1 MGDASVL
8 ASGASADFD
17 GDGSVETNGEE
28 LSGLVGTEPLVFV
41 VPDTSPAVVVSI
53 NGAGYGF

>member
-1 MGDASVL
+1 MTA
-8 ASGASADFD
+8 
-17 GDGSVETNGEE
+17 SVETNGEE
-28 LSGLVGTEPLVFV
+28 LNGLAGTEPLVFV